1 VVGVEYEPK
10 GAIEWASVFV
20 LVVVGN
26 ICDEEIVD
34 ADEEARMR
42 PGFEMLPMEVEE
54 VEERRAGLLVL
65 AAAD

>member
-1 VVGVEYEPK
+1 
-10 GAIEWASVFV
+10 
-20 LVVVGN
+20 
-26 ICDEEIVD
+26 VD

>member
-42 PGFEMLPMEVEE
+42 PGFEMLPMEGEE
-54 VEERRAGLLVL
+54 VEERRAELLVL